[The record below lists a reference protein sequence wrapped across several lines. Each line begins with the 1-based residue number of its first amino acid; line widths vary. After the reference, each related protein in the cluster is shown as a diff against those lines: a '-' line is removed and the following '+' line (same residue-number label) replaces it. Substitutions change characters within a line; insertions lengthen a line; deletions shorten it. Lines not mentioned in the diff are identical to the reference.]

1 MKRAETTNTF
11 NNGLVMDIHPL
22 VAPNDSVCNALNAT
36 LITFNGNENALQCD
50 MGNGRVETAYLPEGY
65 IPIGTTE
72 LGGIIYIVSYN
83 PLIDKCQIGSFPSP
97 ERNITSDEV
106 GIAGVILQNSDFVN
120 KDNEIT
126 NLVVKRQLSNFTLN
140 PGDKFLVSGSDLKS
154 ANLSCFNNDGIL
166 EHNYLKLS
174 IATIDSNGRTVYLKD
189 LIKRPYKEGKYINIH
204 SGTIPTSE
212 TIDGYRDKVGCN
224 YDIFNSK
231 IAGNLYLIA
240 ELEVVDTFT
249 VNWEV
254 VELNGKND
262 TYTVMFYFNTTSSN
276 GVKLSKIYT
285 NELNTAS
292 GPKTIQLSIFN
303 DYAST
308 TIGFPIN
315 ENPSIKF
322 TPCMPFGICKWLETT
337 INIDSSLLGTGQIFN
352 NIWQYYKEPSQMVLS
367 YNLDCY
373 LGTKQNIEYV
383 RHYFIPC
390 TEVDG
395 VPLENIYKN
404 LDKYFY
410 YELPKRKA
418 YSGHYNSNIA
428 FQPGFGENN
437 LYLVVTTVKK
447 ITEKTPEF
455 SYLLHWLYTN
465 GIFNQEYIKQT
476 SDNFDTISLPLEYKV
491 TSNPNMEGIVEKYTK
506 EESKYL
512 YSTAPTGT
520 IKGKTILEVS
530 KDKVD
535 LNLKLGFQNNY
546 NLFEVDQVSL
556 AAADIKTYLSYT
568 ANQLNTGGS
577 NVDTDYVKISQ
588 NVDNNGSV
596 LEGVPTGGID
606 YLKTTVNT
614 DGTSLKISGKFYNP
628 IAADTIERNV
638 KVENYYAPV
647 LHTTEDL
654 YKYGLSIDNNGKFQ
668 METTFVGLGMSN
680 GGTDNQGGGGIR
692 HVNGIVDL
700 GMDNNQLQQVSAVV
714 QTGTDDSGNS
724 GYDRFPD
731 QDFSNY
737 VNDVKGGRVIIPVLL
752 VNAGTKSFTLKG
764 GGSLQFSE
772 VGDRPKESGKRVA
785 WFKDAQE
792 SSYRYLW
799 IFIKTSNETIITYS
813 PLNDFFK
820 ITNLE
825 LTGPKPGIDTSLEF
839 KLADLLGSF
848 LSQLFV
854 KRTSQEL
861 PRYTVKDI
869 SYFDNLIE
877 HINIKGNINI
887 RQDSDNTTSTTPHI
901 KINGVYL
908 NNLYNTHP
916 ADCLT
921 YKDLNV
927 EDVKLDIIYDIP
939 VKNLLFD
946 TYLEYQSGALGI
958 TDYVYNPR
966 KDVTFET
973 PINKDNNAIFY
984 TYGSNQTYIE
994 PIGPDFFCHMVGK
1007 VTENSTGILSISQE
1021 SIGNWFYNIKK
1032 LFTFNN
1038 RTQELVLN
1046 NSAYNKEKIF
1056 YGRWGSYQNESDGN
1070 WTAFKNISVFNK
1082 QAAIW
1087 ATQ

>member
-65 IPIGTTE
+65 IPVGTTE

-106 GIAGVILQNSDFVN
+106 GIAGVILQNSDFIN
-120 KDNEIT
+120 SNNEIT

-140 PGDKFLVSGSDLKS
+140 PGDKFLVSGSNLES
-154 ANLSCFNNDGIL
+154 ANLSCFNNNGIL

-204 SGTIPTSE
+204 SGTVSTSE
-212 TIDGYRDKVGCN
+212 TVDSYRDKVGCN

-240 ELEVVDTFT
+240 ELEVIDTFT
-249 VNWEV
+249 VNWEI
-254 VELNGKND
+254 VELSS
-262 TYTVMFYFNTTSSN
+262 TSYTVQFYFNTTSSN
-276 GVKLSKIYT
+276 GVILNKIYT
-285 NELNTAS
+285 NELNTSS
-292 GPKTIQLSIFN
+292 GPQTVQLSVFSDHLSAGVEFKIEE
-303 DYAST
+303 S
-308 TIGFPIN
+308 
-315 ENPSIKF
+315 PSITF

-337 INIDSSLLGTGQIFN
+337 INIDSSLLGTGEISN
-352 NIWQYYKEPSQMVLS
+352 DIWQYYKEPSQMILS

-373 LGTKQNIEYV
+373 LGTKQSIEYV
-383 RHYFIPC
+383 RHYFVPC
-390 TEVDG
+390 VDLKG
-395 VPLENIYKN
+395 ASLDNIYEN

-410 YELPKRKA
+410 YEIPKRKA
-418 YSGHYNSNIA
+418 YSGHYNSNIT
-428 FQPGFGENN
+428 FQPGFEENN

-447 ITEKTPEF
+447 ITGETTEF

-476 SDNFDTISLPLEYKV
+476 SDNFDTRSLPLEYKV
-491 TSNPNMEGIVEKYTK
+491 TSNPNMKGIVEKYTK
-506 EESKYL
+506 KESNYL
-512 YSTAPTGT
+512 YSTKPSES

-530 KDKVD
+530 NNKVD

-556 AAADIKTYLSYT
+556 KAADIETYLSYT
-568 ANQLNTGGS
+568 ANQLNTGES
-577 NVDTDYVKISQ
+577 NVDTNYVKISQ
-588 NVDNNGSV
+588 NVNNDGSV
-596 LEGVPTGGID
+596 SEGVPTGDID
-606 YLKTTVNT
+606 YLTTTINE

-628 IAADTIERNV
+628 IAADTTKRNV

-654 YKYGLSIDNNGKFQ
+654 YKYGLQIDNEGKFQ
-668 METTFVGLGMSN
+668 IETTFVGLGMSN
-680 GGTDNQGGGGIR
+680 GGSDNQGGGGIR
-692 HVNGIVDL
+692 HVNGIIDL
-700 GMDNNQLQQVSAVV
+700 GTANSKLQQVSAVV
-714 QTGTDDSGNS
+714 QTGTDDNGNS

-737 VNDVKGGRVIIPVLL
+737 VNDAMGGRVIIPVLL
-752 VNAGTKSFTLKG
+752 VNAGTKSFTLKDG
-764 GGSLQFSE
+764 TNLQFSE
-772 VGDRPKESGKRVA
+772 VGDRPKESGKRVE

-820 ITNLE
+820 ITDLE
-825 LTGPKPGIDTSLEF
+825 LTDQGSVDKL
-839 KLADLLGSF
+839 KLADILGSF

-861 PRYTVKDI
+861 LRYTVKDI

-887 RQDSDNTTSTTPHI
+887 RQNSDNTVSKTTTPNV
-901 KINGVYL
+901 KINGVSL
-908 NNLYNTHP
+908 NDLYKIYSAN
-916 ADCLT
+916 CLT
-921 YKDLNV
+921 YKNLNV

-939 VKNLLFD
+939 VKNLLLD

-958 TDYVYNPR
+958 TDYVYNPI
-966 KDVTFET
+966 DAISEI

-984 TYGSNQTYIE
+984 TYGPGQTYIQ
-994 PIGPDFFCHMVGK
+994 PIGSDFSYYIVSK
-1007 VTENSTGILSISQE
+1007 VTENNNGILSISQN
-1021 SIGNWFYNIKK
+1021 SVTHSLYNIKK

-1038 RTQELVLN
+1038 RAQELVLN
-1046 NSAYNKEKIF
+1046 NSAYNREKVF
-1056 YGRWGSYQNESDGN
+1056 YGRWGSHQNESDGN
-1070 WTAFKNISVFNK
+1070 WTAWKDISVFDRPAK
-1082 QAAIW
+1082 
-1087 ATQ
+1087 T

>member
-106 GIAGVILQNSDFVN
+106 GIAGVILYNSDFIN
-120 KDNEIT
+120 NNNEIT

-140 PGDKFLVSGSDLKS
+140 PGDKFLVSGTNLES
-154 ANLSCFNNDGIL
+154 ANLSYFNSNGIL
-166 EHNYLKLS
+166 EHKYLKLS

-189 LIKRPYKEGKYINIH
+189 LIKRPYKKGKYINIH
-204 SGTIPTSE
+204 SGTISASE
-212 TIDGYRDKVGCN
+212 TIDSYRDKIGCN

-254 VELNGKND
+254 IHLSDE
-262 TYTVMFYFNTTSSN
+262 TYAVQFYFNTTSSN
-276 GVKLSKIYT
+276 GVTLSKIYT
-285 NELNTAS
+285 NTLNTSS
-292 GPKTIQLSIFN
+292 GPIDMQLSIFSDN
-303 DYAST
+303 SST
-308 TIGFPIN
+308 TVEFPIG
-315 ENPSIKF
+315 ENPSITF

-337 INIDSSLLGTGQIFN
+337 INIDSNLLGTGKILN
-352 NIWQYYKEPSQMVLS
+352 DVWQYYKEPSQMVLS

-373 LGTKQNIEYV
+373 LGTKQSIEYV

-390 TEVDG
+390 TDLEE

-410 YELPKRKA
+410 YEIPKRKA
-418 YSGHYNSNIA
+418 YSGHYNSNIT
-428 FQPGFGENN
+428 FQPRFEENN

-447 ITEKTPEF
+447 ITEGTPEF

-491 TSNPNMEGIVEKYTK
+491 TSNPNMEGMVEKYTK
-506 EESKYL
+506 KESKYL
-512 YSTAPTGT
+512 YSTAPTET

-530 KDKVD
+530 NDKVD

-556 AAADIKTYLSYT
+556 EAADIKTQLSYT

-577 NVDTDYVKISQ
+577 NVDAAYVKISQ
-588 NVDNNGSV
+588 NVNNDGSIPA
-596 LEGVPTGGID
+596 EGID
-606 YLKTTVNT
+606 YLTTTVNR

-628 IAADTIERNV
+628 IAADTTKRNV

-654 YKYGLSIDNNGKFQ
+654 SKYGLQIGDNGKFQ

-680 GGTDNQGGGGIR
+680 GGTENQGGGGIR

-700 GMDNNQLQQVSAVV
+700 GMSNNKLQQVSAVV

-737 VNDVKGGRVIIPVLL
+737 VNDVMGGRVIIPVLL
-752 VNAGTKSFTLKG
+752 VNAGTNHFTLKNG
-764 GGSLQFSE
+764 YKLQFSE

-820 ITNLE
+820 ITNLD
-825 LTGPKPGIDTSLEF
+825 LTDEYSRF
-839 KLADLLGSF
+839 KLADILGSF

-877 HINIKGNINI
+877 HINIKGDINI
-887 RQDSDNTTSTTPHI
+887 RQNSGNTGSKITTPNV

-908 NNLYNTHP
+908 NDLYNTHP
-916 ADCLT
+916 ANCLT

-966 KDVTFET
+966 KDATSEI
-973 PINKDNNAIFY
+973 PIHKDNNAIFY
-984 TYGSNQTYIE
+984 TYGRKQAYIE
-994 PIGPDFFCHMVGK
+994 PIGSNFSYYMVSE
-1007 VTENSTGILSISQE
+1007 VTENSTGILSISQD
-1021 SIGNWFYNIKK
+1021 SINNHWLFDIEK

-1056 YGRWGSYQNESDGN
+1056 YCRWGSHLNESDGN
-1070 WTAFKNISVFNK
+1070 WTAFKNISVFNRP
-1082 QAAIW
+1082 AATW
-1087 ATQ
+1087 AIQ